1 MMTMPPDNQEPE
13 DDELVLTPGGR
24 RPRRQVHPVRT
35 GEAVTVGASGT
46 AGIVPARQRTLRE
59 GSRSLRADL
68 ALTPGGYRARGLVHR
83 VEADHVLQVA
93 ESNFRLLHQKSR
105 AVIEIPRGTARPG
118 EIPGFGSGWIAYAA
132 WTNTTGVPISS
143 FQTAWRVP
151 PAPATQS
158 GQTIFL
164 FNGIDPSDS
173 SAAIL
178 QPVLQWG
185 ASAAGGGPYWSVASW
200 YVLGSGEAFHTDLV
214 QVNAGDELLGV
225 MQLTDQA
232 TGGFS
237 YASEFQGIPGT
248 TLPVQDV
255 AELVWCNETLEA
267 YDITA
272 CSDYPDTDLT
282 AMRNI
287 SLATGGTVPPLSWA
301 PVDQVTDCGQHAVV
315 ASNSATAGEVDLYYR
330 QPRSWLDLGTFAKSV
345 QILVGVTND
354 GGGLV
359 ILPSGQIIHVPPHNP
374 VFQQIAAGLMDVGR
388 GFAVQDAVR
397 GTSVRVL
404 GEAIDK
410 AGLELMAKGLED
422 AQQAVRKAIEQAPR

>member
-1 MMTMPPDNQEPE
+1 MTTPPDNQKHD

-35 GEAVTVGASGT
+35 GEAVTVGVSGT
-46 AGIVPARQRTLRE
+46 AEITPARQRILRE
-59 GSRSLRADL
+59 GSRSTRSDL
-68 ALTPGGYRARGLVHR
+68 VLTPGGYRAPGLVHR

-93 ESNFRLLHQKSR
+93 EGNFRLVHQKSK
-105 AVIEIPRGTARPG
+105 AIIEISRGTARPG
-118 EIPGFGSGWIAYAA
+118 DVPGFGSGWIAYAA
-132 WTNTTGVPISS
+132 WANSTGVPISS

-158 GQTIFL
+158 DQKIFL
-164 FNGIDPSDS
+164 FNGIDPSDP

-214 QVNAGDELLGV
+214 QVSVGDELLGV
-225 MQLTDQA
+225 MQLTGQA
-232 TGGFS
+232 AGGFS
-237 YASEFQGIPGT
+237 YVSEFQGIPGT

-287 SLATGGTVPPLSWA
+287 SLATARTVPPLSWT
-301 PVDQVTDCGQHAVV
+301 PVNQVTDCGQHAVV
-315 ASNSATAGEVDLYYR
+315 ASNSATAGEVDLYYQ
-330 QPRSWLDLGTFAKSV
+330 QPRSRLDLEALAKSV
-345 QILVGVTND
+345 QVLIGVTND
-354 GGGLV
+354 GGGIV
-359 ILPSGQIIHVPPHNP
+359 ILPNGQIIHMPPHNP

-397 GTSVRVL
+397 GTSVRVF

-410 AGLELMAKGLED
+410 AALELMAKGLED
-422 AQQAVRKAIEQAPR
+422 AHQAVKKAIDQTPG